1 METTPAPD
9 SELFHAHDSSARC
22 RIMQAAVDAFGRR
35 GYAATSVR
43 EIVEQAGVTKP
54 VLYYHFGSK
63 EGLMKAIMEQ
73 AAKAV
78 STAVERARLE
88 GGTART
94 KVLRLCEALQEL
106 VRAHTSE
113 LRVVHAVYY
122 FAPEL
127 LPTFDFRVFER
138 LILDELE
145 RIIGTGI
152 QSGELRPVPTRRAA
166 VLVASVLGAF
176 LDQELSHVEVARNE
190 VDIAPVLDLA
200 FDGLCPSPTA

>member
-1 METTPAPD
+1 MEPTPALD

-22 RIMQAAVDAFGRR
+22 RIMQAAVEAFGRR

-43 EIVEQAGVTKP
+43 EIVEHAGVTKP

-78 STAVERARLE
+78 SAVVERARLE
-88 GGTART
+88 GGTTRA
-94 KVLRLCEALQEL
+94 KVFRLCESLQEL

-138 LILDELE
+138 LILGELE
-145 RIIGTGI
+145 RIIDTGI
-152 QSGELRPVPTRRAA
+152 QSGELRPVPTRHAA
-166 VLVASVLGAF
+166 VLVAAVLGTF
-176 LDQELSHVEVARNE
+176 LDQELSHVELPRTE
-190 VDIAPVLDLA
+190 LDLAPVLNLT
-200 FDGLCPSPTA
+200 FDGLCPCPTA

>member
-1 METTPAPD
+1 METIPALD
-9 SELFHAHDSSARC
+9 SELFHSHDSSARC

-43 EIVEQAGVTKP
+43 EIVEHAGVTKP

-63 EGLMKAIMEQ
+63 EGLMKAIMEE

-78 STAVERARLE
+78 SAVVERARLE
-88 GGTART
+88 SGTARHQ
-94 KVLRLCEALQEL
+94 VLRLCESLQEL

-138 LILDELE
+138 LILGELE
-145 RIIGTGI
+145 RIIDAGI
-152 QSGELRPVPTRRAA
+152 QSGELRPVPTKRAA

-176 LDQELSHVEVARNE
+176 LDQELSHVEVARSE
-190 VDIAPVLDLA
+190 VDIAPVLDLT

>member
-1 METTPAPD
+1 
-9 SELFHAHDSSARC
+9 
-22 RIMQAAVDAFGRR
+22 MQAAVDAFGRR

-43 EIVEQAGVTKP
+43 EIVEHAGVTKP

-63 EGLMKAIMEQ
+63 EGLMKAIMDE

-78 STAVERARLE
+78 SAVVEHARLE
-88 GGTART
+88 GGTARARI
-94 KVLRLCEALQEL
+94 LRLCESLQEL

-127 LPTFDFRVFER
+127 LPKIDFRVFER
-138 LILDELE
+138 LIVGELE
-145 RIIGTGI
+145 EIVGAGI
-152 QSGELRPVPTRRAA
+152 RTGELKPVCPRHAA
-166 VLVASVLGAF
+166 VLVAAVLSAF
-176 LDQELSHVEVARNE
+176 LDEELIARDVPRTE
-190 VDIAPVLDLA
+190 VDLEPVLDLT